1 METKKLK
8 IIINDVSVS
17 LFAFDGGQGVREYL
31 AMLTCTNPE
40 QSFEEQARAM
50 ADSCEEIRTSNFHGH
65 LGKLSEAHPVFKRY
79 YLSDAANQLETL
91 QKIIGEQDCAVSYVQ
106 QPPLQGAKL
115 GLWVYLMAGT
125 ENHKIDDNMFAVTH
139 NGYTELWSA
148 QLMAAGKN
156 AFDQTFDIMTT
167 YAQRLRNLG
176 CTLADNCLRTW
187 LYVNDID
194 NHYDGVVKGR
204 NAVFDTEHLTD
215 DTHFIAST
223 GIGGRC
229 ADHQVLCMMNAYA
242 IKGIKPND
250 VRHLYALDH
259 LNRTSDYGV
268 RFERGSYIDF
278 AGRRKVFISG
288 TASIDNK
295 GDIMHVGDIRQQ
307 VRRMWENIQAL
318 LAEGGCTFDDVAE
331 MTVYLRDTADYK
343 VVSDMFAQKFP
354 DTPYIIVLAPVC
366 RPGWLVETECLALK
380 KL

>member
-1 METKKLK
+1 MENKKLN
-8 IIINDVSVS
+8 IIINDVSVR
-17 LFAFDGGQGVREYL
+17 LFAFNGGHGVREYL
-31 AMLTCTNPE
+31 GILTCINPE
-40 QSFEEQARAM
+40 RSFEEQAQAVT
-50 ADSCEEIRTSNFHGH
+50 DSCEKIRASNFN
-65 LGKLSEAHPVFKRY
+65 GKLDKLNAAFPVFKRY
-79 YLSDAANQLETL
+79 YLSDAANQVEAL
-91 QKIIGEQDCAVSYVQ
+91 QQITGEENCAVSYVQ
-106 QPPLQGAKL
+106 QPPLHGAKL
-115 GLWVYLMAGT
+115 GLWIYLMTGT
-125 ENHKIDDNMFAVTH
+125 ENHKIGDNLFSVAH

-148 QLMAAGKN
+148 QLTAVGDN
-156 AFDQTFDIMTT
+156 AFDQTFDIMTI
-167 YAQRLRNLG
+167 YARYLRNWD

-229 ADHQVLCMMNAYA
+229 ADHRTLCMMNAYA
-242 IKGIKPND
+242 IKGIKPNE
-250 VRHLYALDH
+250 VHHLYALDH

-295 GDIMHVGDIRQQ
+295 GNIMHVGNIRQQ
-307 VRRMWENIQAL
+307 VHRMWENIRAL

-343 VVSDMFAQKFP
+343 TVSDMFAQKFP

-366 RPGWLVETECLALK
+366 RPGWLVETECFALK